1 MLFRLQP
8 NALGAGFTA
17 DRSTLVALPA
27 RPEPILP
34 LEGLCGERRA
44 DTKMP
49 YSENRQRN
57 RILDSLSDTDLA
69 LLRSPLQ
76 PAVLAFRKRL
86 QSCNRTIKTVYFP
99 ESGLGSVVAVGSSRA
114 AQAEIAIIG
123 REGMTG
129 LPIVL
134 GTDRSPC
141 EFLSKYGRELYRAS
155 PCQAPYRT

>member
-44 DTKMP
+44 DTEMP

-57 RILDSLSDTDLA
+57 RILDS
-69 LLRSPLQ
+69 
-76 PAVLAFRKRL
+76 
-86 QSCNRTIKTVYFP
+86 SCP
-99 ESGLGSVVAVGSSRA
+99 P
-114 AQAEIAIIG
+114 EIAAPAG
-123 REGMTG
+123 GVG
-129 LPIVL
+129 LPQAAAIMQQDDKDSL
-134 GTDRSPC
+134 FPRERSW
-141 EFLSKYGRELYRAS
+141 FGRCRRE
-155 PCQAPYRT
+155 